1 MKARFMRVGM
11 YLAAFVAAFFSMT
24 DVPDAMDPK
33 VRPDLDP
40 ANLTGKLLVASPHM
54 ADPNFAKTVIFMLDH
69 NEHGA
74 LGIVVNHELGAA
86 PAADV
91 LKGLGVQ
98 ADGAAG
104 QIKVFLGGPV
114 EPQVAFVLHST
125 DYKNDATHNVTSGVS
140 VTGDSAIL
148 EAISHGN
155 GPKKSLLAL
164 GYAGW
169 GPGQLEAEMAHDAW
183 YVAPADP
190 GVVFGDDIGSK
201 WKQALAISG
210 TDL

>member
-1 MKARFMRVGM
+1 MEARFTRGGM
-11 YLAAFVAAFFSMT
+11 FLAAFVAAFLSVAGML
-24 DVPDAMDPK
+24 DAKSPK
-33 VRPDLDP
+33 VQPNLDP

-54 ADPNFAKTVIFMLDH
+54 ADPNFAKTVIFMLEHD
-69 NEHGA
+69 EHGA

-98 ADGAAG
+98 ADGATG

-125 DYKNDATHNVTSGVS
+125 DYKTSATRNVTSGVS
-140 VTGDSAIL
+140 VTGNSAIL

-190 GVVFGDDIGSK
+190 NVVFGDDIGSK

>member
-11 YLAAFVAAFFSMT
+11 YLAASAAAFLMMAGAPGT
-24 DVPDAMDPK
+24 AGPK

-40 ANLTGKLLVASPHM
+40 ANLTGKLLVASPQM
-54 ADPNFAKTVIFMLDH
+54 NDPNFAKTVVFMLEH

-74 LGIVVNHELGAA
+74 LGIVINHELGAA

-91 LKGLGVQ
+91 LKGLGLES
-98 ADGAAG
+98 DGAAG

-114 EPQVAFVLHST
+114 EPQVAIVLHST
-125 DYKNDATHNVTSGVS
+125 DYSNGATHNITPGVS
-140 VTGDSAIL
+140 VTGNSAVL
-148 EAISHGN
+148 EAISHGS

-164 GYAGW
+164 GYSGW
-169 GPGQLEAEMAHDAW
+169 GPGQLESEMAHDAW

-190 GVVFGDDIGSK
+190 NVIFGDDIAGK

>member
-1 MKARFMRVGM
+1 MMVRFVRMVIE
-11 YLAAFVAAFFSMT
+11 VAALAVVLLVVDGAPSG
-24 DVPDAMDPK
+24 ADPK

-40 ANLTGKLLVASPHM
+40 TNLTGKLLVAAPQMHDPH
-54 ADPNFAKTVIFMLDH
+54 FAKTVIFMLQH

-91 LKGLGVQ
+91 LKGLGLQ
-98 ADGAAG
+98 SDGAAG
-104 QIKVFLGGPV
+104 RIKVFLGGPV

-125 DYKNDATHNVTSGVS
+125 DYSNEATHNVTAGVS

-148 EAISHGN
+148 KAISHGG

-190 GVVFGDDIGSK
+190 NVIFGDDIGSK

-210 TDL
+210 ADL